1 MDGEGS
7 LNTGIPFSSRSRELG
22 KPTLLNQL
30 QSIYNLKMRLRLA
43 FTLLIS
49 LTLIAPASA
58 ASNPKSGTSCKSV
71 GSTKIYQGKKFTCIK
86 NGKKSTWN
94 KGVLINKGNS
104 STPKS
109 ENVPTPSPSP
119 TKILTIAERWNALD
133 SSALT
138 AAQKWMLVKRSDSH
152 SVNFIFKG
160 SERSNSEVM
169 NEIQRRYARVAKF
182 WEPYA
187 IVKNPLLVVV
197 GDIGEIDWICREKLA
212 WLAPWNQP
220 DCVEVEGKGDWSNG
234 TAGQSQTLTKNI
246 DMYTIDTLKRLD
258 SVGYLARIEH
268 EFMHNIFHA
277 INDEYNRTMPC
288 WMIESGAEYFGVL
301 TASGEDFTRFI
312 QLRNY
317 QSQRQNLVMKGATE
331 SGWYNYLIRT
341 DRTDLNRPLNEDA
354 CGEVRNEIYSHA
366 FLANEYIVSKVG
378 LDGYLELIRFAKSLG
393 WSKAIESKFVK
404 SREDVYRDM
413 ARYMKGQFE
422 LILDNPW
429 SHSDLMKK

>member
-1 MDGEGS
+1 
-7 LNTGIPFSSRSRELG
+7 
-22 KPTLLNQL
+22 
-30 QSIYNLKMRLRLA
+30 MRLPLA

-49 LTLIAPASA
+49 ISLITPVSA
-58 ASNPKSGTSCKSV
+58 AASSNPKSGASCKSV
-71 GSTKIYQGKKFTCIK
+71 GSTKVYQGKKFTCIK
-86 NGKKSTWN
+86 NGKKTIWN
-94 KGVLINKGNS
+94 KGVIVKSSSS

-109 ENVPTPSPSP
+109 EIVPTPSPSP
-119 TKILTIAERWNALD
+119 IKVLTIAERWNAID
-133 SSALT
+133 SSALN
-138 AAQKWMLVKRSDSH
+138 AAQKWMLTKRSDSH
-152 SVNFIFKG
+152 TVNFIFKG
-160 SERSNSEVM
+160 SEKSNSEVM
-169 NEIQRRYARVAKF
+169 NEIKLRYSQVAKF
-182 WEPYA
+182 WEPYV

-258 SVGYLARIEH
+258 TVGYLARIEH
-268 EFMHNIFHA
+268 EFIHNIFHT
-277 INDEYNRTMPC
+277 INKEYNRTMPC

-301 TASGEDFTRFI
+301 TASKEDFTRFI

-317 QSQRQNLVMKGATE
+317 QSQRQNSAMKGATE
-331 SGWYNYLIRT
+331 SDWYSYLIRT

-354 CGEVRNEIYSHA
+354 CGAVRGEIYSHA

-378 LDGYLELIRFAKSLG
+378 LDGYLELVRLAESLG
-393 WSKAIESKFVK
+393 WSKALESKFAK
-404 SREDVYRDM
+404 TREDIYRDM
-413 ARYMKGQFE
+413 AKYMKYQFD
-422 LILDNPW
+422 LILENPW